1 MTQNRILYVVALC
14 LAGVMIIASGCKPDP
29 EPDPIPEDGDPRI
42 TIMNPTSGYSLDTI
56 GAPISIQYRLDD
68 NEFLTEFRIAERWLD
83 PMGNEVLPETQ
94 IYSQNLSESNWVTTF
109 NAYTVPQ
116 VQLYSRIELI
126 AYAVD
131 SKGKVDRA
139 VFTIN
144 VIPVPSDAPEF
155 LVEEYPD
162 GDTIWTGTNTAGK
175 FYFDFVNRTN
185 DVTNPNRRDI
195 GEASVSGFQ
204 KILNSP
210 NNGPADS
217 VIVVTNSSLFNYDQM
232 TYQSAWEA
240 FVTNP
245 NQLTETPTLSV
256 GDIVIIKSPPTTP
269 HLVAMR
275 IKEIEPNTFPY
286 MVFEYKRTYE

>member
-1 MTQNRILYVVALC
+1 MTQNRIFLIVALC
-14 LAGVMIIASGCKPDP
+14 MTGVAMLISGCKPDP

-42 TIMNPTSGYSLDTI
+42 TIMDPTSGYSLDTI
-56 GAPISIQYRLDD
+56 GAPISLQYRLDD
-68 NEFLTEFRIAERWLD
+68 NEFLTEFRVAERWID
-83 PMGNEVLPETQ
+83 PYGNEVLPETQ
-94 IYSQNLSESNWVTTF
+94 IYSQNLSEGHWVTTYS
-109 NAYTVPQ
+109 NYTVPQ
-116 VQLYSRIELI
+116 VQLYSKIELI
-126 AYAVD
+126 AYAID
-131 SKGKVDRA
+131 SKGKVDKA

-144 VIPVPSDAPEF
+144 VIPTPSDAPEF

-185 DVTNPNRRDI
+185 VVTNSARRDI
-195 GEASVSGFQ
+195 GESSTTGFQ
-204 KILNSP
+204 RTLTSP
-210 NNGPADS
+210 NNGATDS
-217 VIVVTNSSLFNYDQM
+217 VMVVTNSSLFNYDQM

-245 NQLTETPTLSV
+245 NQLTETGQLNV
-256 GDIVIIKSPPTTP
+256 GDIVLIKSPPTTP

-275 IKEIEPNTFPY
+275 IKAISPNTFPY